1 MEAAG
6 LLAAPAPRRAG
17 EAGAAARPG
26 RRRDHGEGAVR
37 GSAKGLQRARLR
49 VMAVSAVACV
59 AAVVLLGRTRFA
71 SPSVSNEGFA
81 GLVRLTVDTGSWC
94 SNYRDIQIGTSIVA
108 PNEGLCRT
116 HCNANA
122 DCEFFIFKARS
133 DCGDSSFDDNV
144 CLIVGKNCT
153 MQNNACFDLHPK
165 NDAALDYLIHRAPA
179 ASVPTSV
186 DASSAVNF
194 VEDHRERDT
203 GCSNWEDIQAD
214 ETAHVESRRDCSTR
228 CVGANGCVAFNYR
241 ERDDCEGAPGSKG
254 ACVLLR
260 EGCKRVESP
269 CFDLY
274 PAPGAGASSSQGNW
288 APEGAPPAPPTTS
301 VGASSAAD
309 LAPGRPERDVG
320 CSNWMDIQAAVPTSV
335 ASQRECS
342 EGCDSTEGCVAFNYV
357 ERVDCEGAG
366 GSRGSCA
373 LFREG
378 CQKAHSPCFDFYPR
392 LGPEASLAK
401 VDVFPNANLGVGCFR
416 IPAVVRTPSGRLVAF
431 AEARHGEL
439 CADSDAVEVA
449 VAYSD
454 DFGRQWSPTRLAI
467 GSSEYRVNNPCPLV
481 LGSGRIV
488 VVLSTHDPEWDGHVA
503 SGTAVV
509 SSDDG
514 GETWSQP
521 TSVSSQFGPASGG
534 LPGPGAG
541 LVLEVAPG
549 RERLLVV
556 THGGGYRRG
565 EVGDEWVST
574 DYITYSD
581 DGGQTWT
588 TQRKV
593 FPGLDEGTL
602 AHLGNGEV
610 MLVMRHPDSE
620 RLGRAVA
627 RSKDFGLTWGEV
639 GYDPKL
645 PGLVCQGSLLQHGS
659 STYYSGPVFQ
669 SIPYQRQM
677 ITVLRSRD
685 RGQTWPDSRHCCS
698 TSSLSLVY
706 DHEGAT
712 WM

>member
-401 VDVFPNANLGVGCFR
+401 ARTRRRYPYRYLSPPVPPCGPPGRPRRHRWIRLEILVGMRPGRGPRGMGTFWFPQRWMFFRTPILGLGVSASRPWCAHR
-416 IPAVVRTPSGRLVAF
+416 PAGWWRSQRRAT
-431 AEARHGEL
+431 
-439 CADSDAVEVA
+439 
-449 VAYSD
+449 
-454 DFGRQWSPTRLAI
+454 
-467 GSSEYRVNNPCPLV
+467 GSSARTRTRWRSPWRTVTTSAAN
-481 LGSGRIV
+481 GRPRGWPSA
-488 VVLSTHDPEWDGHVA
+488 LASTA
-503 SGTAVV
+503 
-509 SSDDG
+509 
-514 GETWSQP
+514 
-521 TSVSSQFGPASGG
+521 
-534 LPGPGAG
+534 
-541 LVLEVAPG
+541 
-549 RERLLVV
+549 
-556 THGGGYRRG
+556 
-565 EVGDEWVST
+565 
-574 DYITYSD
+574 
-581 DGGQTWT
+581 
-588 TQRKV
+588 
-593 FPGLDEGTL
+593 
-602 AHLGNGEV
+602 
-610 MLVMRHPDSE
+610 
-620 RLGRAVA
+620 
-627 RSKDFGLTWGEV
+627 
-639 GYDPKL
+639 
-645 PGLVCQGSLLQHGS
+645 
-659 STYYSGPVFQ
+659 
-669 SIPYQRQM
+669 
-677 ITVLRSRD
+677 
-685 RGQTWPDSRHCCS
+685 
-698 TSSLSLVY
+698 
-706 DHEGAT
+706 
-712 WM
+712 